1 MDAATAKKLFG
12 TLTVNQMALSGIKNA
27 LSEYGIPGYTVNS
40 ELRFNFYN
48 KSHQIPPNSKL
59 NRFLDTLMKQKE
71 KIPSPDKYTG
81 HKKSF
86 NDNRKM
92 SIYTSDRKWSWME
105 IEKKEKNKPSPNQYN
120 TSKFDEKYDK
130 PPKTCYV

>member
-1 MDAATAKKLFG
+1 
-12 TLTVNQMALSGIKNA
+12 
-27 LSEYGIPGYTVNS
+27 
-40 ELRFNFYN
+40 
-48 KSHQIPPNSKL
+48 
-59 NRFLDTLMKQKE
+59 
-71 KIPSPDKYTG
+71 
-81 HKKSF
+81 
-86 NDNRKM
+86 M

>member
-1 MDAATAKKLFG
+1 
-12 TLTVNQMALSGIKNA
+12 

-40 ELRFNFYN
+40 ELRFNFDN